1 MNGYTPSTPLK
12 TRLTNLLEQVP
23 QELRNQAAADCMQD
37 NPYDFERVLTSYVVL
52 RNWETNPADTAQ
64 QIEREIDAS
73 LFEYGLL
80 EIAEY
85 NLQNARNPSLTPAQQ
100 DAQEAWARK
109 RLEEI
114 KSIL

>member
-64 QIEREIDAS
+64 QIEREIDADLPYPVIIS
-73 LFEYGLL
+73 GGEVL
-80 EIAEY
+80 EVQPY
-85 NLQNARNPSLTPAQQ
+85 RPAV
-100 DAQEAWARK
+100 DDDN
-109 RLEEI
+109 I
-114 KSIL
+114 PF